1 MACMYPATVIFELA
15 LVDVTVTPL
24 GVGGARG
31 HVASSSNL
39 HEGSDG
45 CGCATEGRPRAGGN
59 ADMSAAREVKRKTAV
74 RGREAELK
82 RDESTRERKRDVSG
96 EKAAVIR

>member
-1 MACMYPATVIFELA
+1 MRGVTSRARRTCTRGAT
-15 LVDVTVTPL
+15 
-24 GVGGARG
+24 GVAVQLR
-31 HVASSSNL
+31 
-39 HEGSDG
+39 
-45 CGCATEGRPRAGGN
+45 GRPRAGGN

-96 EKAAVIR
+96 EKAAVIRGRTRE